1 MKSLFNNKIDSMD
14 QVFVKY
20 LNISIAEEDQI

>member
-20 LNISIAEEDQI
+20 LYISIAEEDQI